1 MRISDKNENR
11 CFYNLFFYV
20 LGLEL
25 WEIKIKIDKTI
36 TTIKHHLEILSLIW
50 IRPKKLSRSGFHCGI
65 ISCNAT

>member
-1 MRISDKNENR
+1 MKTDVSIT
-11 CFYNLFFYV
+11 CFFMFV
-20 LGLEL
+20 GVKLGLEL

-50 IRPKKLSRSGFHCGI
+50 IRPKKLSRCGFHCGI